1 MKQKITLMSLVLLLG
16 LAVFVSAVDV
26 PSLPGETSV
35 DTTST
40 NINIQFQ
47 KGWNL
52 IGMWALDDSLSE
64 LINNKSVEY
73 VFIFD
78 NLNKNYV
85 QLAPNRESGKL
96 GSILGPG
103 IRPGYFLNAGVW
115 VYVEEDYL
123 FSPQSIDDP
132 TSIDVLKME
141 RGWNIF
147 SITPDMIGKSL
158 NDIEGDCQITS
169 AYLWDEDNQQWGTI
183 FNLMNDR
190 DILETEGGVGK
201 GLVVKVNE
209 DCQLSTA
216 STTPPAIPVEC
227 DDNDNGLN
235 YGKRGTAFSTK
246 HVNSLGE
253 ITTSESSFG
262 EGDSCCTSC
271 DNTEDGDEGEYLLEG
286 YCDELGVVR
295 FKKYDCPNGCKEGVC
310 LGDSGDD
317 KDYVI
322 KSDISPYVFDKMGSN
337 GISNTEFG
345 ISFKHYEAIYEPYAE
360 GNVYVFENNEDA
372 SSYYASA
379 KQEIESQEIWS
390 EVEIVDGM
398 EALLFSPESGK
409 NMWMWK
415 FENKVIITQYADG
428 NGDNVAEAYF
438 SKYS

>member
-1 MKQKITLMSLVLLLG
+1 MKHKITLVSLILLLG
-16 LAVFVSAVDV
+16 FVVFVSAVDV

-52 IGMWALDDSLSE
+52 IGMWTLDDSLSE
-64 LINNKSVEY
+64 LIDNKNVEY

-85 QLAPNRESGKL
+85 QLAPNWESGKL

-103 IRPGYFLNAGVW
+103 TRPGYFLNAGVW

-132 TSIDVLKME
+132 ASIDVLKME

-183 FNLMNDR
+183 FNLMDDR
-190 DILETEGGVGK
+190 NILETEGGVGK

-227 DDNDNGLN
+227 NDNDDGLDYDKMGN
-235 YGKRGTAFSTK
+235 VWTTK
-246 HVNSLGE
+246 HLNSRGE
-253 ITTSESSFG
+253 IVTSESAYG
-262 EGDSCCTSC
+262 AGDYCCTKC
-271 DNTEDGDEGEYLLEG
+271 DFTTEYEDEEGNPIDKGDYLMEG
-286 YCDELGVVR
+286 YCDELGIAR
-295 FKKYDCPNGCKEGVC
+295 HEKYRCPNGCENGVC
-310 LGDSGDD
+310 
-317 KDYVI
+317 K
-322 KSDISPYVFDKMGSN
+322 
-337 GISNTEFG
+337 
-345 ISFKHYEAIYEPYAE
+345 
-360 GNVYVFENNEDA
+360 
-372 SSYYASA
+372 
-379 KQEIESQEIWS
+379 
-390 EVEIVDGM
+390 
-398 EALLFSPESGK
+398 
-409 NMWMWK
+409 
-415 FENKVIITQYADG
+415 
-428 NGDNVAEAYF
+428 
-438 SKYS
+438 